1 MPAPKFRVAI
11 CGGGISGLCLAVALS
26 RYPNIQVDVYEA
38 TDRFKEIGAGVMIWA
53 RTWKIL
59 EQLGLGPAFSR
70 IAHAPPDGSIGTGFD
85 FRRSDQPQEGFT
97 YHVVKM
103 SCKYAQEV
111 FTHSPRIIS
120 ISDGCIRFYRVDF
133 LDVFVDA
140 LPSGVAHFGMRLVSY
155 SQKAGAN
162 EILLEFSNGT
172 TGTCDLLAGCDGIK
186 SSTRAQLFKEA
197 AERSG
202 DVTLLKFIDPVWTGT
217 IAYRGLIP
225 VERLPPSHRSIA
237 NPIMYCG
244 KSKHVVSYSISRG
257 DVVNVVTFASEPES
271 EGSPYSEDTGGTHC
285 PQKELLDC
293 YAGWEPA
300 VEQLLSRIEKPTKWA
315 IHHLRPLPFFV
326 DGKVALL
333 GDACHAMAPHEG
345 AGAGQAIEDAFIL
358 AALLEHA
365 TQETIPFALEAYQHV
380 RLPFANH
387 VLKGSYDSG
396 LMYEFNSEYGEDY
409 KKLGPV
415 IEKQWD
421 WVEEPDPEKER
432 LRALQYF
439 KELASR
445 S

>member
-1 MPAPKFRVAI
+1 MLAPKFRVAI

-26 RYPNIQVDVYEA
+26 RCPSIQVDVYEA

-97 YHVVKM
+97 YHLVQM
-103 SCKYAQEV
+103 SY
-111 FTHSPRIIS
+111 
-120 ISDGCIRFYRVDF
+120 GCIRFYRADF

-172 TGTCDLLAGCDGIK
+172 TGTCDLLVGCDGIK
-186 SSTRAQLFKEA
+186 SSTRAQLLKEA
-197 AERSG
+197 ADRSG

-237 NPIMYCG
+237 NPMMYCG

-257 DVVNVVTFASEPES
+257 DVVNVVTFASEPER
-271 EGSPYSEDTGGTHC
+271 EGSSYNEDTWATHC

-293 YAGWEPA
+293 YAGWEPE
-300 VEQLLSRIEKPTKWA
+300 VEQLLSQIENPTKWA
-315 IHHLRPLPFFV
+315 IYHLRPLPFFV

-365 TQETIPFALEAYQHV
+365 THETIPFALEAYQHV

-409 KKLGPV
+409 KNLGPV

-439 KELASR
+439 EELASR